1 MLGVFLD
8 TATFGKEY
16 SFEQLKTL
24 PIQWRFYENTAPSET
39 IERLQDVS
47 IAVTNKVVIDRS
59 VIRALP
65 RLKMICVVATGVNC
79 IDIEAAREA
88 GIAVCNVKEYSTA
101 TVSQMTVLMILSL
114 SSSFIQYVEDVKK
127 GRWQS
132 ENLFCFLDY
141 PIAEVKGK
149 KLGIL
154 GYGNLGKEVARIMSA
169 FGMKILIVESPRTPI
184 PGALA
189 LMEVLKQCDFFTI
202 HTPLTK
208 ETRLLIGKEQ
218 LALMKNTAFLIN
230 VSRGEIVDEE
240 ALARALKNKTIA
252 GAALDV
258 LSKEPPPPNHPLLD
272 PSIPNLILTPHIAW
286 ASSEAR
292 KTILEVTRDNIRAF
306 LDGSP
311 QNLINEVL

>member
-8 TATFGKEY
+8 TATFGKGY
-16 SFEQLKTL
+16 SFELLKTL

-59 VIRALP
+59 VIHALP
-65 RLKMICVVATGVNC
+65 RLKMIAVVATGVNC

-88 GIAVCNVKEYSTA
+88 GIAVCNVRDYSTA
-101 TVSQMTVLMILSL
+101 TVTQMAVLMILSL
-114 SSSFIQYVEDVKK
+114 ASSFIPYVEDVKK
-127 GRWQS
+127 GRWQHES
-132 ENLFCFLDY
+132 LFCFLDY

-169 FGMKILIVESPRTPI
+169 FGMKILVVESPRTPI
-184 PGALA
+184 PGSLP
-189 LMEVLKQCDFFTI
+189 LMEVLKQCDCFTI
-202 HTPLTK
+202 HTPLTP
-208 ETRLLIGKEQ
+208 ETRHLIGKEQ
-218 LALMKNTAFLIN
+218 LALMKKTAFLIN

-286 ASSEAR
+286 GSNEAR
-292 KTILEVTRDNIRAF
+292 KTILEVTRDNIQAF

-311 QNLINEVL
+311 QNLVN

>member
-8 TATFGKEY
+8 TATFGKES

-88 GIAVCNVKEYSTA
+88 GIAVCNVREYSTA

-114 SSSFIQYVEDVKK
+114 ASSFIPYVEDVKK
-127 GRWQS
+127 GRWQRES
-132 ENLFCFLDY
+132 LFCFLDY
-141 PIAEVKGK
+141 PITEVKGK

-184 PGALA
+184 PGALP
-189 LMEVLKQCDFFTI
+189 LMEVLKQCDCFTI

-218 LALMKNTAFLIN
+218 LALMKKTAFLIN

-286 ASSEAR
+286 GSSEAR

-311 QNLINEVL
+311 QNLVN